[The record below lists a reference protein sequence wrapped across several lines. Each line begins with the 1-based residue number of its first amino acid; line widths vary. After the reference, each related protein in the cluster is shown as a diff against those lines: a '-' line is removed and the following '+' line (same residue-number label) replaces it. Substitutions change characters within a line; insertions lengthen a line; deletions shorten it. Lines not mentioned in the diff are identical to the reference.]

1 MTVKYIV
8 ILCYMY
14 YVVVTDES
22 FSPCGLVFFFLRA
35 HSFGFSL
42 ALGHC
47 LYSRLWFLLMTGTW
61 GFPLDALD
69 APGVCPLRVGQ
80 TLPSPSVAHPLSSS
94 PYQLSAQSGCPL
106 PGHMES
112 HPVHASF
119 TPQIRT
125 SRKSPWKPLGLPVQ
139 CSFFLSGLLPT
150 NSSDLVRVAAASSIL
165 LSASEPHPCT
175 NSEYLPRQRAGQRW
189 HSP

>member
-1 MTVKYIV
+1 
-8 ILCYMY
+8 
-14 YVVVTDES
+14 
-22 FSPCGLVFFFLRA
+22 
-35 HSFGFSL
+35 
-42 ALGHC
+42 
-47 LYSRLWFLLMTGTW
+47 MTGTW
-61 GFPLDALD
+61 GFPLDARD